1 MNMLDTISLLSLFFY
16 AIASVA
22 ALAGLLARSRKAN
35 RMALMLT
42 MLAFALHSA
51 LLVGGMLNP
60 EWNLAPRSAYLP
72 PVAWGLVA
80 VSLGMWWKL
89 RFDSL
94 LLFAPPL
101 AFLLLFIALIL
112 HNPASQLPA
121 TLTGPL
127 FFIHLAGV
135 SVGIGL
141 MAVASG
147 AAVVFLWQEKTLKSK
162 KGRGA
167 FRNDVPALSALDRIN
182 ALATLI
188 GFPAY
193 SLGMLCGFVW
203 ARMAWGTLLSG
214 DPKELISLCIWVAYG
229 LLFHQRQAL
238 GWQGR
243 KPALLALAIFGASL
257 FSLFVVNMLFSTHHS
272 FDALS

>member
-1 MNMLDTISLLSLFFY
+1 MNMIDVVSLLSLFLY
-16 AIASVA
+16 AIASIA
-22 ALAGLLARSRKAN
+22 ALAGLLARNRKAN
-35 RMALMLT
+35 RMALVLT
-42 MLAFALHSA
+42 VLAFGLHTV
-51 LLVGGMLNP
+51 LLVAGVFLP

-80 VSLGMWWKL
+80 VSLAMWWRL

-101 AFLLLFIALIL
+101 AFLLLFIALII
-112 HNPASQLPA
+112 HNPTSSLPA
-121 TLTGPL
+121 TVTGPL
-127 FFIHLAGV
+127 FFLHLAGV

-147 AAVVFLWQEKTLKSK
+147 AAVVFLWQEKTLKAK
-162 KGRGA
+162 RRGA
-167 FRNDVPALSALDRIN
+167 FRDDVPALSALDRIN
-182 ALATLI
+182 ALATAC

-203 ARMAWGTLLSG
+203 ARMAWGELLSG
-214 DPKELISLCIWVAYG
+214 DLKELISLGIWIAYG

-257 FSLFVVNMLFSTHHS
+257 FSLFVVNMLLPTHHS
-272 FDALS
+272 FDALG